1 MELYKNII
9 NYNVSFEEKFVKG
22 LNFFFKKWF
31 MFLNDIIFNKDFFCI
46 VLVKFYLKIENIK
59 LINV

>member
-9 NYNVSFEEKFVKG
+9 NYNVSFEKKFVKG

>member
-9 NYNVSFEEKFVKG
+9 NYSVSFEEKFVKG

>member
-9 NYNVSFEEKFVKG
+9 NYNVSFEGKFVKG